1 MRCQMWLTGVLGL
14 LVIVPGCGLLG
25 RGGQRDMGWDDDP
38 RVRELT
44 LHVINDN
51 FYDATI
57 YAVWSGYRKR
67 LGVVQGQGE
76 DTFRFRWE
84 PMELSLEIRLLS
96 VGSTTTY
103 SLPVDEGDILELRVQ
118 PDLHRRIPSSSE
130 DMSARALSTRGAH

>member
-1 MRCQMWLTGVLGL
+1 MRRQVLLKGLLGL
-14 LVIVPGCGLLG
+14 VVTVSGCGLLG
-25 RGGQRDMGWDDDP
+25 RGGQGDMGWDDDE

-44 LHVINDN
+44 LHVINEN

-67 LGVVQGQGE
+67 LGVVQGQRE

-84 PMELSLEIRLLS
+84 PMELSIEIRLLS

-103 SLPVDEGDILELRVQ
+103 SLPVDEGDVLELRVQ
-118 PDLHRRIPSSSE
+118 PDLHRRIPPSRE
-130 DMSARALSTRGAH
+130 RGD